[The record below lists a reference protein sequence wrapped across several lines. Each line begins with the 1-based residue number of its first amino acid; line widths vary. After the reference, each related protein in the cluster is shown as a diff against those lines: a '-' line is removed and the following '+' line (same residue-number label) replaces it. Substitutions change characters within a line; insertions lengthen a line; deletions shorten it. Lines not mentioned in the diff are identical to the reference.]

1 MKDSNNIENLFD
13 LPGRD
18 LKALTFSRPDKTSIE
33 SWVNS
38 LPVADVGKSTRM
50 LYLAVKEVCELD
62 TSPAT
67 RLEILDALRPA
78 IHYACD
84 GLRKNYI
91 HQPII
96 LPEQPR
102 KIANLCQ
109 ALQNFLATGYVIAA
123 CQCNEKMGSIIKKP
137 TALMSHAIYNAMIEY
152 GNLMM
157 RDYLLYRPG
166 TDGFWKTVHRLFQ
179 LARKYN
185 LHVLT
190 QTNEDLED
198 KNSTIEHCY
207 MQLLLWGCIKANQMR
222 QDDILRLQKHLW
234 GWARQVKLAALDKSQ
249 ESAFVVDPTM
259 DIPPIYQKFYKGKYP
274 PTCQSLSTDILIENL
289 KQLSAPLAQK
299 QSGLTSNL
307 INHLILAWG
316 VFTGRTFMRLE
327 ANSELALC
335 IGLTTTH
342 YFLANK
348 KPFSTFIYGN
358 NPPKA
363 VGASPAQFKEQLRPN
378 QKLDIWDESLF
389 GTTAK
394 SEAQVTMESIDF
406 HIRNGGNSMMTFTG
420 SDKEKY
426 QDFKV
431 SVVNM
436 SPGGYCLE
444 WDNDIPHTIKAGEI
458 IGVKEDHHN
467 TWNIGSI
474 RWVRQNKEKSLQ
486 IGVELL
492 SPNATPYGARVADF
506 EGHPKSDFM
515 RVLVLPEI
523 KTAGQP
529 GSILTPAV
537 AFKSGQYVLLA
548 SDGNEKCVELKK
560 LISSTGS
567 YFQFAYEHVKSV
579 ASSTS
584 SGKITGVV
592 GNSDE
597 ADMDSVWSLLK

>member
-13 LPGRD
+13 LPSRE
-18 LKALTFSRPDKTSIE
+18 LKALSFSRPDKTSIE
-33 SWVNS
+33 NWVNS
-38 LPVADVGKSTRM
+38 LPVADVSKSTRM
-50 LYLAVKEVCELD
+50 LYIAIKEVCEFD
-62 TSPAT
+62 TSAAT
-67 RLEILDALRPA
+67 RLELLDALRPA

-84 GLRKNYI
+84 GLRKSYI

-109 ALQNFLATGYVIAA
+109 ALQNYLATGYVIAA

-137 TALMSHAIYNAMIEY
+137 TQLMAHAIYNALIEY
-152 GNLMM
+152 GNILM
-157 RDYLLYRPG
+157 RDYLLYRPSN
-166 TDGFWKTVHRLFQ
+166 DRFWKNVHRLFQ

-185 LHVLT
+185 LHVLP
-190 QTNEDLED
+190 QTNNALED
-198 KNSTIEHCY
+198 KNSSIEHCY

-222 QDDILRLQKHLW
+222 QDDILRLEKHLW
-234 GWARQVKLAALDKSQ
+234 SWSRLVKLAVLDKSH
-249 ESAFVVDPTM
+249 ESAFVVDPTS
-259 DIPPIYQKFYKGKYP
+259 DLPPIYQKFYKGKYP
-274 PTCQSLSTDILIENL
+274 PSCQSLNTDALIENL

-342 YFLANK
+342 YFLANQ
-348 KPFSTFIYGN
+348 KPFSEFIYGDN
-358 NPPKA
+358 PPPKA
-363 VGASPAQFKEQLRPN
+363 PAAAASQFKEQLRPN
-378 QKLDIWDESLF
+378 QKLDVWDESLF

-474 RWVRQNKEKSLQ
+474 RWVRQNKEKSL
-486 IGVELL
+486 
-492 SPNATPYGARVADF
+492 
-506 EGHPKSDFM
+506 
-515 RVLVLPEI
+515 LPECF
-523 KTAGQP
+523 AQ
-529 GSILTPAV
+529 
-537 AFKSGQYVLLA
+537 
-548 SDGNEKCVELKK
+548 
-560 LISSTGS
+560 S
-567 YFQFAYEHVKSV
+567 YPQKRW
-579 ASSTS
+579 
-584 SGKITGVV
+584 IP
-592 GNSDE
+592 
-597 ADMDSVWSLLK
+597 SLLPRRHYHCSEGGESLGRKGHGRRE